1 MKRID
6 AKNIVKTF
14 CWIAQAGEDGGVVLE
29 PILNKDKGIYE
40 CIINLPL
47 IEKTVIGIG
56 DHKIDAIDNA
66 TQQTAKLIDKNLKD
80 NPEIELRNLF
90 GGSDYVLEEDDKGS
104 IGIYLKKPNKKSF
117 IN

>member
-1 MKRID
+1 MKKID

-14 CWIAQAGEDGGVVLE
+14 CWIAQAGEDGGAVLE

-40 CIINLPL
+40 CVIALPL

-66 TQQTAKLIDKNLKD
+66 TQQTAKLIDKYLEE

-90 GGSDYVLEEDDKGS
+90 GGTDYVLEEDDKGS
-104 IGIYLKKPNKKSF
+104 IGIYLKKPYKKSF